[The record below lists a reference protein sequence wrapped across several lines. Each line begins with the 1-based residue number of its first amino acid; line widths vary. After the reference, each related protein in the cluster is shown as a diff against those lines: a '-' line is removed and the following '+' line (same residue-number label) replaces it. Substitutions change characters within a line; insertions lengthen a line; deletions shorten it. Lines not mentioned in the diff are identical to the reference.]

1 MFSASENMSQRYLEI
16 VNQLLAPNR
25 LNYIQEIVFLQ
36 SWEGKRYRE
45 IAVASGYDYDYIK
58 EVGFQLWQALTDIM
72 GRKVTKKNMRLL
84 LIEQPPGGV
93 RVAVGP
99 TSPFLELAQST
110 TEFPS
115 GPVSLYSSLYVVPT
129 QAEAM
134 AGAELLQPGSLIRIK
149 APQQTGKTSL
159 VLRLQ
164 AQAQRLGLQCVT
176 LDLNSADRALFNDL
190 DKFLRWLCLSVS
202 RQLQLE
208 PNLDAH
214 WDLESGSKLSAQ
226 AYFADLLGRVSQPVV
241 LIFDE
246 ITPLFEFPELAQDV
260 LPLLRIW
267 HEAAAGQP
275 LWQNLRLVLVSHGE
289 LAVQLKHHQ
298 SPFNVGLPID
308 LPDFTRDQVC
318 DLAQRHGLA
327 DQLLLGA
334 LDALVDLI
342 GGHPYLIRLAF
353 YWLQQPDFSLDHLL
367 QTAPTPEGI
376 YRRHL
381 QRHWHGLQQHPEL
394 WALFQQVITA
404 SEPVNLDM
412 AAAYQLETMGLI
424 TRVGQQVMPRS
435 DLYRQYFLARMEPS
449 PFPSSASLRLDSP
462 ASIPLNP
469 PTLRE
474 V

>member
-1 MFSASENMSQRYLEI
+1 MGVLLVSMLISFENMSQRYLEL

-58 EVGFQLWQALTDIM
+58 EVGFQLWQALSDIL
-72 GRKVTKKNMRLL
+72 GRKVTKKNVRLL
-84 LIEQPPGGV
+84 LADQPLMGA
-93 RVAVGP
+93 RVAVADR
-99 TSPFLELAQST
+99 SPMAFPELSQSAV
-110 TEFPS
+110 EFPS
-115 GPVSLYSSLYVVPT
+115 GPVSLYSSLYVAPI

-134 AGAELLQPGSLIRIK
+134 ASAELLKPGSLIRIK

-164 AQAQRLGLQCVT
+164 AHADRMGLQCVT
-176 LDLNSADRALFNDL
+176 LDLNSADRALFRDL
-190 DKFLRWLCLSVS
+190 DQFLRWLCLSVS
-202 RQLQLE
+202 RSLQLD

-226 AYFADLLGRVSQPVV
+226 AYFADLLGRVNQPMV

-275 LWQNLRLVLVSHGE
+275 VWQNLRLVLVSHGE
-289 LAVQLKHHQ
+289 LAVPLRHHQ

-327 DQLLLGA
+327 DQLPLAA
-334 LDALVDLI
+334 LSELIDLV

-353 YWLQQPDFSLDHLL
+353 YWLQQPEFDLIHLL
-367 QTAPTPEGI
+367 ATAPTPEGI

-381 QRHWHGLQQHPEL
+381 QRYWNGLQQHPEL
-394 WALFQQVITA
+394 WALYQQVITA
-404 SEPVNLDM
+404 SAPVSLDL
-412 AAAYQLETMGLI
+412 AAAYQLENLGL
-424 TRVGQQVMPRS
+424 VKLQGQQVVPRS
-435 DLYRQYFLARMEPS
+435 ALYRQYFQARM
-449 PFPSSASLRLDSP
+449 
-462 ASIPLNP
+462 
-469 PTLRE
+469 
-474 V
+474 